1 MADEVKADTA
11 TTDAPAR
18 HEARD
23 DTAPGQSGYEKPRTG
38 QFAEGAHR
46 HIDDFNQLTL
56 DELAALA
63 DERGVKINTDVWRA
77 HMITELRAHQTGAR
91 PGQG

>member
-1 MADEVKADTA
+1 MADEVKAADVA
-11 TTDAPAR
+11 TEAPAR

-23 DTAPGQSGYEKPRTG
+23 DTTPGQSGYEKARTG
-38 QFAEGAHR
+38 QLAEGAHR
-46 HIDDFNQLTL
+46 HIDDFNLLTL

-63 DERGVKINTDVWRA
+63 AERGVKINTDVWRA

>member
-1 MADEVKADTA
+1 MADETKTSDTPRDTSADA
-11 TTDAPAR
+11 KPVASAR
-18 HEARD
+18 HGARRD
-23 DTAPGQSGYEKPRTG
+23 DERGPRSGS
-38 QFAEGAHR
+38 
-46 HIDDFNQLTL
+46 IDDFNLLTL

-63 DERGVKINTDVWRA
+63 EERGVKINTDVWRA